1 MEMMEEAEVPDASDD
16 TEKTDSDGGQDE
28 EEEEEDEY
36 RCKHYRRKCQFVVS
50 ANWFVFVYIISVV
63 FVVFIIFKSHGP
75 P

>member
-28 EEEEEDEY
+28 EEEEDEY

-50 ANWFVFVYIISVV
+50 ANWFVYIISVV

>member
-28 EEEEEDEY
+28 EEEEDEEDEY

-50 ANWFVFVYIISVV
+50 ANWFVYIISVV
-63 FVVFIIFKSHGP
+63 FIFKSHGP